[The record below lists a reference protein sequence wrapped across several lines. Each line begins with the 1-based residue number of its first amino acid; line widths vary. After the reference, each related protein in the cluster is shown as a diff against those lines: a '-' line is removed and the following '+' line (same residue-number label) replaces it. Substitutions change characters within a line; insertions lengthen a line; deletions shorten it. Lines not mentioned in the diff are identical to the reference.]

1 MIYKLLTLPFLI
13 ISNLIGFVF
22 GSLKLLATFVIG
34 IVMFVF
40 DHITGIIFG
49 ALVGLL
55 LGREHVGVRLFTHK
69 RRRHA

>member
-1 MIYKLLTLPFLI
+1 MI
-13 ISNLIGFVF
+13 S
-22 GSLKLLATFVIG
+22 KLLALPFWIISSIVGLIFGTFRLIVAFVFG

-40 DHITGIIFG
+40 NHITGTVFG

-69 RRRHA
+69 RKHA